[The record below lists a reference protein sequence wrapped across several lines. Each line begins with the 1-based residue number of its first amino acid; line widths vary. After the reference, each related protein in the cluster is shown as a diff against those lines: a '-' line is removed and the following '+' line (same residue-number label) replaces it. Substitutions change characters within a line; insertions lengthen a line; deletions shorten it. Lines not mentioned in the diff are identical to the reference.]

1 MKKVITYGTFDLL
14 HHGHILLLQR
24 ARQLGDH
31 LTVALST
38 DEFNKIKGKESF
50 FNYQERKLIIEAIK
64 YVDIVIPEKSW
75 DQKINDVIQYKID
88 IFVIGDD
95 WENKFNFLMP
105 YCKVIYL
112 PRTPDISSS
121 SIKNTIKIT

>member
-64 YVDIVIPEKSW
+64 YVDKVIPEKSW
-75 DQKINDVIQYKID
+75 DQKINDVIQNKID

-95 WENKFNFLMP
+95 WENKFNFLRP

-121 SIKNTIKIT
+121 NIKNTIKIT